1 MTFQLWVI
9 SILLQLPFWL
19 KIQAADRRLD
29 RLISDFDVICN
40 KFLFTLVKQFQ
51 CLDRNARCVL
61 SRTVR
66 LIELEADF
74 SEEDTRMSDR
84 LVYSYRHELCA
95 SQCFSWPCGM
105 PTSVP
110 RILQSYTSNQTIPRY
125 QKTPSRSNKEQV
137 TIKKE
142 SKGQLQLYCST
153 LFTLTT
159 ATNSLLL
166 KALLR
171 LSLCGHLLHCEMH
184 VWFHSGWGGISAW

>member
-40 KFLFTLVKQFQ
+40 
-51 CLDRNARCVL
+51 N
-61 SRTVR
+61 
-66 LIELEADF
+66 IF

>member
-1 MTFQLWVI
+1 MTFQVWVI

-40 KFLFTLVKQFQ
+40 TFLFTLVNQFR

-137 TIKKE
+137 TIKKRVKDNF
-142 SKGQLQLYCST
+142 SCIVPHCLLWPQLQ
-153 LFTLTT
+153 T
-159 ATNSLLL
+159 AS
-166 KALLR
+166 
-171 LSLCGHLLHCEMH
+171 S
-184 VWFHSGWGGISAW
+184 

>member
-84 LVYSYRHELCA
+84 LVYSYRHVAC
-95 SQCFSWPCGM
+95 
-105 PTSVP
+105 P
-110 RILQSYTSNQTIPRY
+110 RLSLGFCSHTQAIKPYPGTK
-125 QKTPSRSNKEQV
+125 KTPSRSNKEQV
-137 TIKKE
+137 TIKKRV
-142 SKGQLQLYCST
+142 KDNFICIVPHCLLWPQLQ
-153 LFTLTT
+153 T
-159 ATNSLLL
+159 AS
-166 KALLR
+166 
-171 LSLCGHLLHCEMH
+171 S
-184 VWFHSGWGGISAW
+184 